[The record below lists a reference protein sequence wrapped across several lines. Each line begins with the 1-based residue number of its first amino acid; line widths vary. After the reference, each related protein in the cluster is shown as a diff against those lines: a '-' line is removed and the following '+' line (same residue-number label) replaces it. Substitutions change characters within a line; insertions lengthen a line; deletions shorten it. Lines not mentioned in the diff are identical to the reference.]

1 MLSLNGNLDKKTK
14 GMPRSFERLLNEN
27 TAILENLVTIR
38 QIWGVL
44 ETKITP
50 FAFQSLRTSSNGK
63 KMKKKKGS
71 AGQGRG

>member
-27 TAILENLVTIR
+27 TAILENL
-38 QIWGVL
+38 

-50 FAFQSLRTSSNGK
+50 FAFRSLRTSSNRK

-71 AGQGRG
+71 AGQDRE